1 MNNKKKYVIIEIEV
15 SYVMETCIFCK
26 IIKNEI
32 PSSKVYEN
40 DDILAFKDIN
50 PQAPVHIIV
59 IPKKHIENILEL
71 NDESLLKTYS
81 SNDTV
86 PKIHKAIKEIVREQN
101 LDKQG
106 FRLVTNTGEHAC
118 QTVKHLHF
126 HILGGDKLPES
137 L

>member
-71 NDESLLKTYS
+71 NDESLLT
-81 SNDTV
+81 
-86 PKIHKAIKEIVREQN
+86 KIHKAIKEIVKEQN

-106 FRLVTNTGEHAC
+106 FRLVTNTGEDAC

-126 HILGGDKLPES
+126 HILGGDKLSEN

>member
-1 MNNKKKYVIIEIEV
+1 MNNKKKYVIIKIEV

-71 NDESLLKTYS
+71 NDESLLT
-81 SNDTV
+81 
-86 PKIHKAIKEIVREQN
+86 KIHKAIKEIVREQN

-106 FRLVTNTGEHAC
+106 FRLVTNTGENAC

>member
-71 NDESLLKTYS
+71 NDESLLT
-81 SNDTV
+81 
-86 PKIHKAIKEIVREQN
+86 KIHKAIKEIVREQN

-106 FRLVTNTGEHAC
+106 FRLVTNTGEDAC

-126 HILGGDKLPES
+126 HILGGDKLSEN

>member
-71 NDESLLKTYS
+71 NDESLLT
-81 SNDTV
+81 
-86 PKIHKAIKEIVREQN
+86 KIHKAIKEIVREQN

-118 QTVKHLHF
+118 QTVNHLHF

>member
-50 PQAPVHIIV
+50 PQAPLQIIV

-71 NDESLLKTYS
+71 NDESLLT
-81 SNDTV
+81 
-86 PKIHKAIKEIVREQN
+86 KIHKAIKEIVREQN

>member
-1 MNNKKKYVIIEIEV
+1 MNNKKSCAIIKLYKVGYNI
-15 SYVMETCIFCK
+15 MEDCIFCK
-26 IIKNEI
+26 IINNEI
-32 PSSKVYEN
+32 PSSKVYED

-59 IPKKHIENILEL
+59 IPKKHIRNILEL
-71 NDESLLKTYS
+71 NDESLLT
-81 SNDTV
+81 
-86 PKIHKAIKEIVREQN
+86 KIHKAIKEIVREQN

>member
-71 NDESLLKTYS
+71 NDESLLT
-81 SNDTV
+81 
-86 PKIHKAIKEIVREQN
+86 KIHKAIKEIVREQN

-126 HILGGDKLPES
+126 HILGGDKLSEN

>member
-59 IPKKHIENILEL
+59 IPKKHIETILEL
-71 NDESLLKTYS
+71 NDESLLT
-81 SNDTV
+81 
-86 PKIHKAIKEIVREQN
+86 KIHKAIKEIVREQN

>member
-1 MNNKKKYVIIEIEV
+1 M
-15 SYVMETCIFCK
+15 
-26 IIKNEI
+26 
-32 PSSKVYEN
+32 
-40 DDILAFKDIN
+40 
-50 PQAPVHIIV
+50 

-71 NDESLLKTYS
+71 NDESLLTK
-81 SNDTV
+81 D
-86 PKIHKAIKEIVREQN
+86 IHKAIKEIVREQN

>member
-1 MNNKKKYVIIEIEV
+1 MNNKKKYVIIKIEV

-71 NDESLLKTYS
+71 NDESLLT
-81 SNDTV
+81 
-86 PKIHKAIKEIVREQN
+86 KIHKAIKEIVREQN

>member
-1 MNNKKKYVIIEIEV
+1 
-15 SYVMETCIFCK
+15 METCIFCK

-71 NDESLLKTYS
+71 NDESLLT
-81 SNDTV
+81 
-86 PKIHKAIKEIVREQN
+86 KIHKAIKEIVREQN

-106 FRLVTNTGEHAC
+106 FRLVTNTGGHAC

>member
-1 MNNKKKYVIIEIEV
+1 
-15 SYVMETCIFCK
+15 METCIFCK

-71 NDESLLKTYS
+71 HAESLLT
-81 SNDTV
+81 
-86 PKIHKAIKEIVREQN
+86 KIHKAIKEIVREQN

>member
-1 MNNKKKYVIIEIEV
+1 
-15 SYVMETCIFCK
+15 METCIFCK

-59 IPKKHIENILEL
+59 IPKKHIENILKL
-71 NDESLLKTYS
+71 NDESLLT
-81 SNDTV
+81 
-86 PKIHKAIKEIVREQN
+86 KIHKAIKEIVREQN

>member
-1 MNNKKKYVIIEIEV
+1 
-15 SYVMETCIFCK
+15 METCIFCK

-71 NDESLLKTYS
+71 NDESLLT
-81 SNDTV
+81 
-86 PKIHKAIKEIVREQN
+86 KIHEAIKEIVREQN

>member
-50 PQAPVHIIV
+50 PQTPVHIIV

-71 NDESLLKTYS
+71 NDESLLT
-81 SNDTV
+81 
-86 PKIHKAIKEIVREQN
+86 KIHKAIKEIVREQN

>member
-71 NDESLLKTYS
+71 NDESLLT
-81 SNDTV
+81 
-86 PKIHKAIKEIVREQN
+86 KIHKAIKEIVREQN

-106 FRLVTNTGEHAC
+106 FRLVTNTGENAC

>member
-1 MNNKKKYVIIEIEV
+1 MNNKKKYVIIKIEV

-71 NDESLLKTYS
+71 NDESLLT
-81 SNDTV
+81 
-86 PKIHKAIKEIVREQN
+86 KIHKAIKEIVKEQN
-101 LDKQG
+101 LAKQG
-106 FRLVTNTGEHAC
+106 FRLVTNTGEDAC

>member
-1 MNNKKKYVIIEIEV
+1 MNNKKKYVIIKIEV

-71 NDESLLKTYS
+71 NVESLLT
-81 SNDTV
+81 
-86 PKIHKAIKEIVREQN
+86 KIHKAIKEIVREQN

>member
-1 MNNKKKYVIIEIEV
+1 
-15 SYVMETCIFCK
+15 METCIFCK

-71 NDESLLKTYS
+71 NDESLLT
-81 SNDTV
+81 
-86 PKIHKAIKEIVREQN
+86 KIHKAIKEIVKEQN
-101 LDKQG
+101 LAKQG
-106 FRLVTNTGEHAC
+106 FRLVTNTGENAC

>member
-1 MNNKKKYVIIEIEV
+1 LNNKKKYVIIKIEV
-15 SYVMETCIFCK
+15 SYIMETCIFCK

-71 NDESLLKTYS
+71 NDESLLT
-81 SNDTV
+81 
-86 PKIHKAIKEIVREQN
+86 KIHKAIKEIVREQN

-106 FRLVTNTGEHAC
+106 FRLVTNTGENAC

>member
-71 NDESLLKTYS
+71 NDESLLT
-81 SNDTV
+81 
-86 PKIHKAIKEIVREQN
+86 KIHKAIKEIVREQN

-126 HILGGDKLPES
+126 HILCGDKLPES

>member
-1 MNNKKKYVIIEIEV
+1 LNNKKKYVIIKIEV

-71 NDESLLKTYS
+71 NDESLLT
-81 SNDTV
+81 
-86 PKIHKAIKEIVREQN
+86 KIHKAIKEIVREQN

>member
-71 NDESLLKTYS
+71 NDESLLT
-81 SNDTV
+81 
-86 PKIHKAIKEIVREQN
+86 KIHKAIKEIVREQN

-118 QTVKHLHF
+118 QTVKHIHF